1 MNATKR
7 PRTLLLASRSLPCS
21 SSDAAT
27 TLPDAA
33 VACRINVDQSL
44 ATPPRHER
52 HQATTNLAA
61 GQPQLAML
69 ELGRRAA
76 VACRINVDQSL
87 ATPPRHERHQAT
99 TNLAAG
105 QPQLAMLEL
114 GRRHHA
120 AGRRGSMQN
129 QCRSIVSD
137 ATTP

>member
-7 PRTLLLASRSLPCS
+7 AQTLLLASRSLPCS
-21 SSDAAT
+21 SS
-27 TLPDAA
+27 DAA

-52 HQATTNLAA
+52 HQTTTNLAA
-61 GQPQLAML
+61 GQA
-69 ELGRRAA
+69 
-76 VACRINVDQSL
+76 
-87 ATPPRHERHQAT
+87 
-99 TNLAAG
+99 
-105 QPQLAMLEL
+105 QLAMLEL

-120 AGRRGSMQN
+120 AGRRCSMQN

>member
-33 VACRINVDQSL
+33 VACRINADQSL

-52 HQATTNLAA
+52 HQTTTNLAA

-69 ELGRRAA
+69 ELGRPSAPGSGERTYANGCFRSRTPATSTESQLRTRAS
-76 VACRINVDQSL
+76 VYQES
-87 ATPPRHERHQAT
+87 P
-99 TNLAAG
+99 
-105 QPQLAMLEL
+105 
-114 GRRHHA
+114 GR
-120 AGRRGSMQN
+120 
-129 QCRSIVSD
+129 
-137 ATTP
+137 

>member
-1 MNATKR
+1 MHATKR

-27 TLPDAA
+27 TPPDAA
-33 VACRINVDQSL
+33 VACRINADQSL
-44 ATPPRHER
+44 ATPPRHAR
-52 HQATTNLAA
+52 HQT
-61 GQPQLAML
+61 
-69 ELGRRAA
+69 
-76 VACRINVDQSL
+76 
-87 ATPPRHERHQAT
+87 T

-120 AGRRGSMQN
+120 AGRRCSMQN

-137 ATTP
+137 ATTPCTPPNDHEPCCWPAAACHARARTPPPRRRTPL

>member
-7 PRTLLLASRSLPCS
+7 ARTLLLASRSLPCS

-33 VACRINVDQSL
+33 VACRINADQSL

-52 HQATTNLAA
+52 HQT
-61 GQPQLAML
+61 
-69 ELGRRAA
+69 
-76 VACRINVDQSL
+76 
-87 ATPPRHERHQAT
+87 T

>member
-27 TLPDAA
+27 TLPDGA
-33 VACRINVDQSL
+33 VACRINADQSL

-52 HQATTNLAA
+52 HQT
-61 GQPQLAML
+61 
-69 ELGRRAA
+69 
-76 VACRINVDQSL
+76 
-87 ATPPRHERHQAT
+87 T

-120 AGRRGSMQN
+120 AGRRCSMQN